1 MRKTRAKRERRRS
14 KKKIKRCTR
23 KQRGGMHYNVPNGSL
38 VESRLERGDD
48 YQPFVLWDKEEAEKE
63 LD

>member
-1 MRKTRAKRERRRS
+1 MRRRTQHR
-14 KKKIKRCTR
+14 KKKINRHRRTR
-23 KQRGGMHYNVPNGSL
+23 KQRGGMRYNVPNGSI

-48 YQPFVLWDKEEAEKE
+48 YQPFVLWDKKDAEKE